1 MARTPKSL
9 LGLRGKKR
17 KPRTPKAF
25 DEKYMGGEPEW
36 TDEVATSTQI
46 GLAYNWYNYF
56 YNTKEK
62 AKLLFD
68 NYPRDKKEIRLLKR
82 LPDWKLNSTCCYQ
95 ARMMAVGCNL
105 PTESLNYFNATID
118 ALLDEA
124 KQIQEEKKETKPTA
138 PKPSIQERIKE
149 QISEYIGEIEDEI
162 DRFTLNKY
170 KSDFDMYKWLRQNN
184 VKQQQSNAIANYYS
198 GLLSELELLV
208 SGNAYDVE
216 GDKQLDEGYSH
227 MKKSE
232 KKRFLDFVK
241 SIVSDAAANAQTQK
255 TTRKTRTKKPAS
267 VEKQI
272 SRLQFMTENVDYKV
286 ASVNPSSIIGARQL
300 WVFNVKY
307 KNLRVY
313 NSMGPAGFSV
323 KGTTLQGFDPDN
335 SYAKALRKP
344 HDVLPQVL
352 NGGKRVLNKL
362 MDNLTTKA
370 TSPNGRINKDCILM
384 RVIK

>member
-1 MARTPKSL
+1 MGKSL
-9 LGLRGKKR
+9 LALRGKKR
-17 KPRTPKAF
+17 KPSTAKSF
-25 DEKYMGGEPEW
+25 DEKYMGSEPEW
-36 TDEVATSTQI
+36 TDEVPTGSEI
-46 GLAYNWYNYF
+46 RRAYNWYNYF
-56 YNTKEK
+56 YSTNEK

-68 NYPRDKKEIRLLKR
+68 NYPRDKKEIRLLKK
-82 LPDWKLNSTCCYQ
+82 LPDWKMNSTCCYQ
-95 ARMMAVGCNL
+95 ARMMALGCKLPAENL
-105 PTESLNYFNATID
+105 DYFNECIEE
-118 ALLDEA
+118 LLDEA
-124 KQIQEEKKETKPTA
+124 KQIQDEKKETKPTA
-138 PKPSIQERIKE
+138 EKPSVQDRIKE
-149 QISEYIGEIEDEI
+149 QISDYIGEIEEEI

-184 VKQQQSNAIANYYS
+184 VKQQQSNAIANHYKA
-198 GLLSELELLV
+198 LLSELELLV

-216 GDKQLDEGYSH
+216 GDKQLEEGYSH

-232 KKRFLDFVK
+232 KKRFLDFVNG
-241 SIVSDAAANAQTQK
+241 IVSDAAANAQTQK
-255 TTRKTRTKKPAS
+255 TTRKTRVKKPAS

-272 SRLQFMTENVDYKV
+272 SRMQFMPENVEYKI
-286 ASVNPSSIIGARQL
+286 ASINPSSIIGSNQL

-313 NSMGPAGFSV
+313 NAMGPAGFSV

-352 NGGKRVLNKL
+352 NGGKRVLNNL
-362 MDNLTTKA
+362 MGNLTTKA
-370 TSPNGRINKDCILM
+370 TEPNGRINKDCILL

>member
-1 MARTPKSL
+1 MGKSL
-9 LGLRGKKR
+9 LALRGKKR
-17 KPRTPKAF
+17 KPSTAKSF
-25 DEKYMGGEPEW
+25 DEKYMGSEPEW
-36 TDEVATSTQI
+36 TDEVPTGSEI
-46 GLAYNWYNYF
+46 RRAYNWYNYF
-56 YNTKEK
+56 YSTNEK

-68 NYPRDKKEIRLLKR
+68 NYPRDKKEIRLLKK
-82 LPDWKLNSTCCYQ
+82 LPDWKMNSTCCYQ
-95 ARMMAVGCNL
+95 ARMMALGCKLPAENL
-105 PTESLNYFNATID
+105 DYFNECIEE
-118 ALLDEA
+118 LLNEA
-124 KQIQEEKKETKPTA
+124 KQIQDEKKETKPTA
-138 PKPSIQERIKE
+138 EKPSVQDRIKE
-149 QISEYIGEIEDEI
+149 QISDYIGEIEEEI

-184 VKQQQSNAIANYYS
+184 VKQQQSNAIANHYKA
-198 GLLSELELLV
+198 LLSELELLV

-216 GDKQLDEGYSH
+216 GDKQLEEGYSH

-232 KKRFLDFVK
+232 KKRFLDFVNG
-241 SIVSDAAANAQTQK
+241 IVSDAAANAQTQK

-272 SRLQFMTENVDYKV
+272 SRLQFMPENVEYKI
-286 ASVNPSSIIGARQL
+286 ASINPSSIIGSNQL
-300 WVFNVKY
+300 WVYNVKY

-313 NSMGPAGFSV
+313 NAMGPAGFSV

-352 NGGKRVLNKL
+352 NGGKRVLNNL
-362 MDNLTTKA
+362 MGNLTTKA
-370 TSPNGRINKDCILM
+370 TEPNGRINKDCILL

>member
-1 MARTPKSL
+1 MGKSL
-9 LGLRGKKR
+9 LALRGKKR
-17 KPRTPKAF
+17 KPSTAKSF
-25 DEKYMGGEPEW
+25 DEKYMGSEPEW
-36 TDEVATSTQI
+36 TDEVPT
-46 GLAYNWYNYF
+46 GLEIRRAYNWYNYF

-68 NYPRDKKEIRLLKR
+68 NYPRDKKEIRLLKK
-82 LPDWKLNSTCCYQ
+82 LPDWKMNSTCCYQ
-95 ARMMAVGCNL
+95 ARMMALGCKLPAENL
-105 PTESLNYFNATID
+105 DYFNECIEE
-118 ALLDEA
+118 LLNEA
-124 KQIQEEKKETKPTA
+124 KQIQDEKKETKPTA
-138 PKPSIQERIKE
+138 EKPSVQDRIKE
-149 QISEYIGEIEDEI
+149 QISDYIGEIEEEI

-184 VKQQQSNAIANYYS
+184 VKQQQSNAIANHYKA
-198 GLLSELELLV
+198 LLSELELLV

-216 GDKQLDEGYSH
+216 GDKQLEEGYSH

-232 KKRFLDFVK
+232 KKRFFDFVNG
-241 SIVSDAAANAQTQK
+241 IVSDAAANAQTQK

-272 SRLQFMTENVDYKV
+272 SRLQFMSENVEYKI
-286 ASVNPSSIIGARQL
+286 ASINPSSIIGSNQL
-300 WVFNVKY
+300 WVYNVKY

-313 NSMGPAGFSV
+313 NAMGPAGFSV

-352 NGGKRVLNKL
+352 NGGKRVLNNL
-362 MDNLTTKA
+362 MGNLTTKA
-370 TSPNGRINKDCILM
+370 TEPNGRINKDCILL

>member
-1 MARTPKSL
+1 MGKSL
-9 LGLRGKKR
+9 LALRGKKR
-17 KPRTPKAF
+17 KPSTAKSF
-25 DEKYMGGEPEW
+25 DEKYMGSEPEW
-36 TDEVATSTQI
+36 TDEVPTGSEI
-46 GLAYNWYNYF
+46 RRAYNWYNYF

-68 NYPRDKKEIRLLKR
+68 NYPRDKKEIRLLKK
-82 LPDWKLNSTCCYQ
+82 LPDWKMNSTCCYQ
-95 ARMMAVGCNL
+95 ARMMALGCKLPAENL
-105 PTESLNYFNATID
+105 DYFNECIEE
-118 ALLDEA
+118 LLNEA
-124 KQIQEEKKETKPTA
+124 KQIQDEKKETKPTA
-138 PKPSIQERIKE
+138 EKPSVQDRIKE
-149 QISEYIGEIEDEI
+149 QISDYIGEIEEEI

-184 VKQQQSNAIANYYS
+184 VKQQQSNAIANHYKA
-198 GLLSELELLV
+198 LLSELELLV

-216 GDKQLDEGYSH
+216 GDKQLEEGYSH

-232 KKRFLDFVK
+232 KKRFLDFVNG
-241 SIVSDAAANAQTQK
+241 IVSDAAANAQTQK
-255 TTRKTRTKKPAS
+255 TTRKTRVKKPAS

-272 SRLQFMTENVDYKV
+272 SRMQFMPENVEYKI
-286 ASVNPSSIIGARQL
+286 ASINPSSIIGSNQL
-300 WVFNVKY
+300 WVYNVKY

-313 NSMGPAGFSV
+313 NAMGPAGFSV

-352 NGGKRVLNKL
+352 NGGKRVLNNL
-362 MDNLTTKA
+362 MGNLTTKA
-370 TSPNGRINKDCILM
+370 TEPNGRINKDCILL

>member
-1 MARTPKSL
+1 MGKSL
-9 LGLRGKKR
+9 LALRGKKR
-17 KPRTPKAF
+17 KPSTAKSF
-25 DEKYMGGEPEW
+25 DEKYMGSEPEW
-36 TDEVATSTQI
+36 TDEVPTGSEI
-46 GLAYNWYNYF
+46 RRAYNWYNYF

-68 NYPRDKKEIRLLKR
+68 NYPRDKKEIRLLKK
-82 LPDWKLNSTCCYQ
+82 LPDWKMNSTCCYQ
-95 ARMMAVGCNL
+95 ARMMALGCKLPAENL
-105 PTESLNYFNATID
+105 DYFNECIEE
-118 ALLDEA
+118 LLNEA
-124 KQIQEEKKETKPTA
+124 KQIQDEKKEIKPTA
-138 PKPSIQERIKE
+138 EKPSVQDRIKE
-149 QISEYIGEIEDEI
+149 QISDYIGEIEEEI

-184 VKQQQSNAIANYYS
+184 VKQQQSNAIANHYKA
-198 GLLSELELLV
+198 LLSELELLV

-216 GDKQLDEGYSH
+216 GDKQLEEGYSH

-232 KKRFLDFVK
+232 KKRFFDFVNG
-241 SIVSDAAANAQTQK
+241 IVSDAAANAQTQK

-272 SRLQFMTENVDYKV
+272 SRLQFMSENVEYKI
-286 ASVNPSSIIGARQL
+286 ASINPSSIIGSNQL
-300 WVFNVKY
+300 WVYNVKY

-313 NSMGPAGFSV
+313 NAMGPAGFSV

-352 NGGKRVLNKL
+352 NGGKRVLNNL
-362 MDNLTTKA
+362 MGNLTTKA
-370 TSPNGRINKDCILM
+370 TEPNGRINKDCILL

>member
-1 MARTPKSL
+1 MGKSL
-9 LGLRGKKR
+9 LALRGKKR
-17 KPRTPKAF
+17 KPSTAKSF
-25 DEKYMGGEPEW
+25 DEKYMGSEPEW
-36 TDEVATSTQI
+36 TDEVPTGSEI
-46 GLAYNWYNYF
+46 RRAYNWYNYF
-56 YNTKEK
+56 YSTNEK

-68 NYPRDKKEIRLLKR
+68 NYPRDKKEIRLLKK
-82 LPDWKLNSTCCYQ
+82 LPDWKMNSTCCYQ
-95 ARMMAVGCNL
+95 ARMMALGCKLPAENL
-105 PTESLNYFNATID
+105 DYFNECIEE
-118 ALLDEA
+118 LLDEA
-124 KQIQEEKKETKPTA
+124 KQIQDEKKETKPTA
-138 PKPSIQERIKE
+138 EKPSVQDRIKE
-149 QISEYIGEIEDEI
+149 QISDYIGEIEEEI

-184 VKQQQSNAIANYYS
+184 VKQQQSNAIANHYKA
-198 GLLSELELLV
+198 LLSELELLV

-216 GDKQLDEGYSH
+216 GDKQLEEGYSH

-232 KKRFLDFVK
+232 KKRFLDFVNG
-241 SIVSDAAANAQTQK
+241 IVSDAAANAQTQK

-272 SRLQFMTENVDYKV
+272 SRLQFMPENVEYKI
-286 ASVNPSSIIGARQL
+286 ASINPSSIIGSNQL
-300 WVFNVKY
+300 WVYNVKY

-313 NSMGPAGFSV
+313 NAMGPAGFSV

-352 NGGKRVLNKL
+352 NGSKRVLNNL
-362 MDNLTTKA
+362 MGNLTTKA
-370 TSPNGRINKDCILM
+370 TEPNGRINKDCILL

>member
-1 MARTPKSL
+1 MGKSL
-9 LGLRGKKR
+9 LALRGKKR
-17 KPRTPKAF
+17 KPSTAKSF
-25 DEKYMGGEPEW
+25 DEKYMGSEPEW
-36 TDEVATSTQI
+36 TDEVPTGSEI
-46 GLAYNWYNYF
+46 RRAYNWYNYF

-68 NYPRDKKEIRLLKR
+68 NYPRDKKEIRLLKK
-82 LPDWKLNSTCCYQ
+82 LPDWKMNSTCCYQ
-95 ARMMAVGCNL
+95 ARMMALGCKLPAENL
-105 PTESLNYFNATID
+105 DYFNECIEE
-118 ALLDEA
+118 LLNEA
-124 KQIQEEKKETKPTA
+124 KQIQDEKKETKPTA
-138 PKPSIQERIKE
+138 EKPSVQDRIKE
-149 QISEYIGEIEDEI
+149 QISDYIGEIEEEI

-184 VKQQQSNAIANYYS
+184 VKQQQSNAIANHYKA
-198 GLLSELELLV
+198 LLSELELLV

-216 GDKQLDEGYSH
+216 GDKQLEEGYSH

-232 KKRFLDFVK
+232 KKRFFDFVNG
-241 SIVSDAAANAQTQK
+241 IVSDAAANAQTQK

-272 SRLQFMTENVDYKV
+272 SRLQFMSENVEYKI
-286 ASVNPSSIIGARQL
+286 ASINPSSIIGSNQL
-300 WVFNVKY
+300 WVYNVKY

-313 NSMGPAGFSV
+313 NAMGPAGFSV

-352 NGGKRVLNKL
+352 NGGKRVLNNL
-362 MDNLTTKA
+362 MGNLTTKA
-370 TSPNGRINKDCILM
+370 TEPNGRINKDCILL

>member
-1 MARTPKSL
+1 MGKSL
-9 LGLRGKKR
+9 LALRGKKR
-17 KPRTPKAF
+17 KPSTAKSF
-25 DEKYMGGEPEW
+25 DEKYMGSEPEW
-36 TDEVATSTQI
+36 TDEVPTGSEI
-46 GLAYNWYNYF
+46 RRAYNWYNYF
-56 YNTKEK
+56 YSTKEK

-68 NYPRDKKEIRLLKR
+68 NYPRDKKEIRLLKK
-82 LPDWKLNSTCCYQ
+82 LPDWKMNSTCCYQ
-95 ARMMAVGCNL
+95 ARMMALGCKLPAENL
-105 PTESLNYFNATID
+105 DYFNECIEE
-118 ALLDEA
+118 LLNEA
-124 KQIQEEKKETKPTA
+124 KQIQDEKKETKPTA
-138 PKPSIQERIKE
+138 EKPSVQDRIKE
-149 QISEYIGEIEDEI
+149 QISDYIGEIEEEI

-184 VKQQQSNAIANYYS
+184 VKQQQSNAIANHYKA
-198 GLLSELELLV
+198 LLSELELLV

-216 GDKQLDEGYSH
+216 GDKQLEEGYSH

-232 KKRFLDFVK
+232 KKRFLDFVNG
-241 SIVSDAAANAQTQK
+241 IVSDAAANAQTQK

-272 SRLQFMTENVDYKV
+272 SRLQFMSENVEYKI
-286 ASVNPSSIIGARQL
+286 ASINPSSIIGSNQL
-300 WVFNVKY
+300 WVYNVKY

-313 NSMGPAGFSV
+313 NAMGPAGFSV

-352 NGGKRVLNKL
+352 NGGKRVLNNL
-362 MDNLTTKA
+362 MGNLTTKA
-370 TSPNGRINKDCILM
+370 TEPNGRINKDCILL

>member
-1 MARTPKSL
+1 MGKSL

-17 KPRTPKAF
+17 KPRTAKSF
-25 DEKYMGGEPEW
+25 DEKYMGSEPEW
-36 TDEVATSTQI
+36 TDEVPTGSEI
-46 GLAYNWYNYF
+46 RRAYNWYNYF
-56 YNTKEK
+56 YSTKEK

-68 NYPRDKKEIRLLKR
+68 NYPRDKKEIRLLKK
-82 LPDWKLNSTCCYQ
+82 LPDWKMNSTCCYQ
-95 ARMMAVGCNL
+95 ARMMALGCKLPAENL
-105 PTESLNYFNATID
+105 DYFNECIEE
-118 ALLDEA
+118 LLNEA
-124 KQIQEEKKETKPTA
+124 KQIQDEKKETKPTA
-138 PKPSIQERIKE
+138 EKPSVQDRIKE
-149 QISEYIGEIEDEI
+149 QISDYIGEIEEEI

-184 VKQQQSNAIANYYS
+184 VKQQQSNAIANHYKA
-198 GLLSELELLV
+198 LLSELELLV

-216 GDKQLDEGYSH
+216 GDKQLEEGYSH

-232 KKRFLDFVK
+232 KKRFLDFVNG
-241 SIVSDAAANAQTQK
+241 IVSDAAANAQTQK
-255 TTRKTRTKKPAS
+255 TTRKTRVKKPAS
-267 VEKQI
+267 VEKQT
-272 SRLQFMTENVDYKV
+272 SRMQFMPENVEYKI
-286 ASVNPSSIIGARQL
+286 ASINPSSIIGSNQL

-313 NSMGPAGFSV
+313 NAMGPAGFSV

-352 NGGKRVLNKL
+352 NGGKRVLNNL
-362 MDNLTTKA
+362 MGNLTTKA
-370 TSPNGRINKDCILM
+370 TEPNGRINKDCILL